1 MGLTSVELPYIEL
14 KAMSVLLTLRPVKGH
29 GYSKQQSDLV
39 GNL

>member
-14 KAMSVLLTLRPVKGH
+14 KAMSVLLTLRPVKEH
-29 GYSKQQSDLV
+29 SKQQSDLV